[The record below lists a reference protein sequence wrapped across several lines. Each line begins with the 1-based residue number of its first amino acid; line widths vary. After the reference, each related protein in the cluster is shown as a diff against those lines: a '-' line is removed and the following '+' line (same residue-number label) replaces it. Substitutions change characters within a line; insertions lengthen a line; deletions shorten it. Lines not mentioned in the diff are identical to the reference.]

1 MASKTLRFQEKWP
14 DGIDDGTLPKDFWNT
29 AKGKDFMVMEGVRGT
44 PFRISVQEGKTT
56 VASKEYNEEIVNHI
70 NLHFIRAISKAFY
83 HFKQNDICIYG
94 QYINEKNTP
103 TKYTGNRVMY
113 FYDLFVNNNWIRND
127 DFFNLFRKFGFNT
140 PPVIHNGVIS
150 KDYHLKAQKI
160 LNGKS
165 SIKGLNEVH
174 SLYIKSLNG
183 IGVHNSI
190 SKGAYFL
197 NNPNVIKTENKISKE
212 DEKKSNKMISE
223 FIDYSLDSDFV
234 SKWEVVMK
242 AQGVD
247 MNIKNIDRI
256 MKTIVPSFISN
267 NKEEIEILSF
277 ELKISKNDVEKIIKN
292 YLGKVIPKKLKINK

>member
-29 AKGKDFMVMEGVRGT
+29 AKGKDFMVMEGVKGT
-44 PFRISVQEGKTT
+44 PFRIYVQKGKTT

-127 DFFNLFRKFGFNT
+127 DFFNLFRKFGLNT

-150 KDYHLKAQKI
+150 KDYHLKVQKI

-197 NNPNVIKTENKISKE
+197 NNPNVIKAENKISKE

-242 AQGVD
+242 AQGID

-256 MKTIVPSFISN
+256 MKTIVPSFISS

-277 ELKISKNDVEKIIKN
+277 ELKISKNDVEKIMKN
-292 YLGKVIPKKLKINK
+292 YLGKVIPKKLKISK